1 MLENDRG
8 EEDAVCKRCEKRGEE
23 CVWREGGKGKSC
35 EGCRVAHMLCWMG
48 GELEGPPVPKKV
60 RVVKKKAPTPE
71 LEEESVSERLL
82 EAVEC
87 IARYMGAMVREQKS
101 TNKLLGDLV
110 SAVDDA
116 AQRFCEGTP
125 DPEVPEEELAEAME
139 EMAVKLAELRAERGE
154 AGDEGPI

>member
-1 MLENDRG
+1 MQCARG
-8 EEDAVCKRCEKRGEE
+8 ARSGVRSVYGRK
-23 CVWREGGKGKSC
+23 EGRA
-35 EGCRVAHMLCWMG
+35 RVAMGAGWCTYLCRMG
-48 GELEGPPVPKKV
+48 GELEGPPAPKKV
-60 RVVKKKAPTPE
+60 WVVKKKAPTPE

-116 AQRFCEGTP
+116 AQRFCEETP